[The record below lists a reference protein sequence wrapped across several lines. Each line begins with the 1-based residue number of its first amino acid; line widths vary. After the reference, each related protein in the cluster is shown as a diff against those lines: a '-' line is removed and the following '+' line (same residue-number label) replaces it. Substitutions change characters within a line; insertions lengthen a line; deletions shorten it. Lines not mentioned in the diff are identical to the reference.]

1 MHDDRHGRSLR
12 GMRLFHRETVSC
24 CMRGE
29 EKARE
34 VEEGWARWGMVV
46 QSPSCLQLLVLEQ
59 ARVGL

>member
-1 MHDDRHGRSLR
+1 MQDG
-12 GMRLFHRETVSC
+12 
-24 CMRGE
+24 